1 MLCLVRKM
9 VTYLS
14 ENIKMKIALYDAAG
28 KKSGDITLNKTLF
41 EAKINPDLMHRAVV
55 MRLANKRN
63 PIAHVQTRGEVSM
76 TTKKAFRQ
84 KGTGNARRGA
94 LSTTLLRGGAA
105 SHGPRNNRN
114 FSKAMP
120 KKERRAAL
128 YSALSA
134 RAKDKDIFALEKFA
148 EKSPKT
154 AKFAE
159 LLGKLPEA
167 KKYLFVISEKNEVFE
182 KSAKNLPNVRVI
194 LANYSNPYDLLWA
207 DKVCFMKDALSK
219 LEETFIS
226 TK

>member
-1 MLCLVRKM
+1 
-9 VTYLS
+9 
-14 ENIKMKIALYDAAG
+14 MKIALYDATG

-41 EAKINPDLMHRAVV
+41 ESKINKDLMHRAVV

-63 PIAHVQTRGEVSM
+63 PIAHVQTRGEVRM

-105 SHGPRNNRN
+105 SHGPRNERN
-114 FSKAMP
+114 FTKAMP

-134 RAKDKDIFALEKFA
+134 RAVDKDIFALEKFA
-148 EKSPKT
+148 GKAPKT
-154 AKFAE
+154 ADFVK
-159 LLGKLPEA
+159 LLTKLPEA
-167 KKYLFVISEKNEVFE
+167 KKYLFIIPEKNEIFE

-194 LANYSNPYDLLWA
+194 LVMYSNPYDLLWA
-207 DKVCFMKDALSK
+207 DKVCFMKEALTK
-219 LEETFIS
+219 LEDIFIA
-226 TK
+226 KK

>member
-1 MLCLVRKM
+1 MRKK

-14 ENIKMKIALYDAAG
+14 ENIKMKIALYDATG
-28 KKSGDITLNKTLF
+28 KKSGDITLNKDLF
-41 EAKINPDLMHRAVV
+41 EVKINPDLMHRAVV

-105 SHGPRNNRN
+105 SHGPRNDRN

-128 YSALSA
+128 CSALSA
-134 RAKDKDIFALEKFA
+134 QAKDKNIFALEKFA
-148 EKSPKT
+148 GKTPKT
-154 AKFAE
+154 ADFVK
-159 LLGKLPEA
+159 LLSKLPEA
-167 KKYLFVISEKNEVFE
+167 KKYLFVISDKNEVFE
-182 KSAKNLPNVRVI
+182 KSAKNLPNVKVI
-194 LANYSNPYDLLWA
+194 LAGYVNPYDLLWA
-207 DKVCFMKDALSK
+207 DKVCFLKEALTK
-219 LEETFIS
+219 LEEVFIS
-226 TK
+226 KK